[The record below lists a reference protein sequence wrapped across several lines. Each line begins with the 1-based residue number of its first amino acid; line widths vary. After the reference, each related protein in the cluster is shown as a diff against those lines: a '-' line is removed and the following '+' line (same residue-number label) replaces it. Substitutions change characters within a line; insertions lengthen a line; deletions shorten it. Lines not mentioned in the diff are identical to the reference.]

1 MHNCTKSA
9 AHNCCNDDQEHI
21 VVNFVALN
29 CCNFD
34 RRMEEEVM
42 DRYLANFDFIF
53 LSETR
58 TGFAHLTGSK
68 LEGFT
73 AINSNIES
81 DPKQLV
87 AKVGI
92 MVIIRD
98 ELINRVKLEK
108 GGSNQVVWLSLSNT
122 AQETILVC
130 GAVYLA
136 SESAPY
142 NSYDMFD
149 DIATD
154 IAQFRTKYANARLC
168 LMGDFNARTGRE
180 LDTFAEDDA
189 WFEEHLGIEEIIAE
203 EEANI
208 VRASERANEDLA
220 VNGNGRRLLN
230 LCRENNLAIV
240 NGRMAGDQKGA
251 YTCYNRNGG
260 KSAVDYALVTPD
272 LLPQI
277 HDFRVQEYNPMLSDT
292 HCPITMSLK
301 LRQVEVETD
310 DEEEASISQTK
321 FKWNEEIQCSYR
333 NEFTDTDW
341 AAWAQDLDSLKETPT
356 QEGVDE
362 FCNKMRDVLI
372 NKAEKAGAAKKHRSG
387 KKAFKPQNYW
397 FDTECSIART
407 QFLRLKQRV
416 VRLPDIEKRIQIRAA
431 ARDYR
436 RLIRRKKLEAER
448 QLRKRMQSLR
458 SSNSKEYWRLLKM
471 AGKQNR
477 REVRADDVDAF
488 RDHFKRLSGAGDQS
502 QSNVPLPDRED
513 EEHSAFNRE
522 FTVEELKHISMA
534 NGKACGLDA
543 IRNEY
548 IRNCPDEYMEIIAD
562 FFNIILST
570 GLIPEE
576 WCVAIIVP
584 LFKKG
589 DVRNPDNYRGI
600 SLLSCVC
607 KLFTSALNARLTAY
621 AEEEGLIGEEQAGFR
636 SKYCTSDHIFSL
648 HAIIELYKAA
658 SKKLY
663 CAFVDYKKAFDMVD
677 RTALWTKLVELGIGG
692 RLMRVIM
699 NLYQKAKAV
708 VRVGGRLTES
718 FPCNIGVRQ
727 GESLSPLLFALFI
740 RDLNGYLATKY
751 EGLVGLV
758 DEITQAARND
768 DELEMYLNL
777 FILLYADDTI
787 IMAETA
793 DEMQKALN
801 ALHDYCQQW
810 KLEVNLDKT
819 KIVIF
824 ASRRVD
830 DYPAFLLGHELV
842 KVADEYLYL
851 GVTFYRTGHFGRTIE
866 RQISQAARAFYSLLW
881 RANQMNLSPDF
892 IMDLYQ
898 KTVVPILTYGSEVW
912 GFSDID
918 AMEVFH
924 RKCIKTILGVG
935 AATANH
941 FAYGESG
948 MEPLSVVISKKMA
961 NFWLKVARG
970 KQSKIVSML
979 YLLLKRKHYSTN
991 FVSDWIYEMHARMDE
1006 LGLENVWRT
1015 EGVGLST
1022 DMIEASI
1029 KSRVTVLNK
1038 ERWKNLMRQSQS
1050 CETYKLYKHELKVDS
1065 YLSGSLPAK
1074 YARNVSRFR
1083 CRSNYLPASSFE
1095 RFTQEEFRPT
1105 CPFCWSQRA
1114 DEIHYMCRC
1123 PHFRDARERWC
1134 GSATLEERKF
1144 EELMLETSWS
1154 TAHLICDIVE
1164 TFDIMYSLWK

>member
-1 MHNCTKSA
+1 
-9 AHNCCNDDQEHI
+9 
-21 VVNFVALN
+21 
-29 CCNFD
+29 
-34 RRMEEEVM
+34 M
-42 DRYLANFDFIF
+42 DGHLANFDIIF

-68 LEGFT
+68 LEEFT
-73 AINSNIES
+73 AINSDIES
-81 DPKQLV
+81 DPNQLV

-92 MVIIRD
+92 LVIVRD
-98 ELINRVKLEK
+98 QFINRVKLEN
-108 GGSNQVVWLSLSNT
+108 GCSNQVVWISLSNT
-122 AQETILVC
+122 EQETILVC

-142 NSYDMFD
+142 HSYDMFD

-154 IAQFRTKYANARLC
+154 ISQLRAKYDNPRFC

-180 LDTFAEDDA
+180 LDSFSEDDA
-189 WFEEHLGIEEIIAE
+189 WFEDHLGIREFLAE
-203 EEANI
+203 EEVNT
-208 VRASERANEDLA
+208 VRASERSNEDTT

-230 LCRENNLAIV
+230 LCRENNLVIV
-240 NGRMAGDQKGA
+240 NGRVAGDIKGA
-251 YTCYNRNGG
+251 HTCFNRNGG
-260 KSAVDYALVTPD
+260 KSAVDYALVAPD
-272 LLPQI
+272 LLAQVE
-277 HDFRVQEYNPMLSDT
+277 DFKVQEYDPMLSDT
-292 HCPITMSLK
+292 HCPISLSLK
-301 LRQVEVETD
+301 LRSMEVESD
-310 DEEEASISQTK
+310 DEEEAPVTQSK
-321 FKWNEEIQCSYR
+321 FKWNEEIRCSYT
-333 NEFTDTDW
+333 NEFDNAQL
-341 AAWAQDLDSLKETPT
+341 AAWEHELDRLKETPT
-356 QEGVDE
+356 QEGVDQL
-362 FCNKMRDVLI
+362 CNKMRDTLI
-372 NKAEKAGAAKKHRSG
+372 NNAEKAGASKKHRSG
-387 KKAFKPQNYW
+387 KRAFKPQNYW
-397 FDTECSIART
+397 FDVECSRART
-407 QFLRLKQRV
+407 QFLRMKQRV
-416 VRLPDIEKRIQIRAA
+416 VRLPDTEKRMQIRAA

-436 RLIRRKKLEAER
+436 RLIRQKKLEAER
-448 QLRKRMQSLR
+448 QLRNKMQNLR
-458 SSNSKEYWRLLKM
+458 SSNCKEYWRLLKL

-488 RDHFKRLSGAGDQS
+488 REHFKRLSGAGDQN
-502 QSNVPLPDRED
+502 QNEVPLGSGDD
-513 EEHSAFNRE
+513 EHNAFNRR
-522 FTVEELKHISMA
+522 FTMEELRKISMA
-534 NGKACGLDA
+534 NGKACGIDT

-548 IRNCPDEYMEIIAD
+548 IRNCPDEFMEILTE

-584 LFKKG
+584 LLKKG

-607 KLFTSALNARLTAY
+607 KLFTSALNARLTVF

-636 SKYCTSDHIFSL
+636 SKYSTSDHIFSL

-677 RTALWTKLVELGIGG
+677 RTALWTKLVGLGIGG
-692 RLMRVIM
+692 RVMRVIM
-699 NLYQKAKAV
+699 NLYQRAKAV

-718 FPCNIGVRQ
+718 FPRNIGVRQ

-751 EGLVGLV
+751 DGLVGLA
-758 DEITQAARND
+758 EELTEAARTD
-768 DELEMYLNL
+768 DELESYLNL

-793 DEMQKALN
+793 EELQKALN
-801 ALHDYCQQW
+801 ALHDYCQEW

-830 DYPAFLLGHELV
+830 DYPAFLFGHGLV
-842 KVADEYLYL
+842 KVVDEYLYL
-851 GVTFYRTGHFGRTIE
+851 GITFYRTGHFGRTID

-881 RANQMNLSPDF
+881 RANHMKLSPDF

-912 GFSDID
+912 GFSNID

-924 RKCIKTILGVG
+924 RKCIKNMLGVG
-935 AATANH
+935 VTTANH
-941 FAYGESG
+941 FVYGEYG
-948 MEPLSVVISKKMA
+948 MQPISVLISKRMA
-961 NFWLKVARG
+961 NFWLKISRG

-979 YLLLKRKHYSTN
+979 YLLLKRKHYTTS
-991 FVSDWIYEMHARMDE
+991 FVSDWVYDMHARMEE
-1006 LGLENVWRT
+1006 LGMENVWMN
-1015 EGVGLST
+1015 EGVGLT
-1022 DMIEASI
+1022 TEMIDTSVKARI
-1029 KSRVTVLNK
+1029 AVLNS
-1038 ERWKNLMRQSQS
+1038 ERWKNMMSQSQS
-1050 CETYKLYKHELKVDS
+1050 CETYKLYKQELKVEP
-1065 YLSGSLPAK
+1065 YLGGVLPAK
-1074 YARNVSRFR
+1074 CIRNVARFR

-1114 DEIHYMCRC
+1114 DEIHYLCRC
-1123 PHFRDARERWC
+1123 PHFRDARARWC
-1134 GSATLEERKF
+1134 GNAALEEYKF
-1144 EELMLETSWS
+1144 EELMREMSS
-1154 TAHLICDIVE
+1154 GTAHLICDIVD
-1164 TFDIMYSLWK
+1164 TFDVMYSPWQ